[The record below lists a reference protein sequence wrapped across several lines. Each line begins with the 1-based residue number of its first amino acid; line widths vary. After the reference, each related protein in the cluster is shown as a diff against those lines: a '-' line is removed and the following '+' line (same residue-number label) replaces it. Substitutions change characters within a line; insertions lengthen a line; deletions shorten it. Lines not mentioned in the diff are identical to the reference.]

1 MPSLFARAAG
11 LVASLVGCCPLAAG
25 SEPLPGCAAF
35 SLAALAERLPEARRF
50 SVDGAALPSFVALWP
65 VDPGLAEAVRP
76 DSATVFALP
85 GRPLLVA
92 LTRAGCVVG
101 AFTADQARLF
111 HDLRARLGLP
121 I

>member
-1 MPSLFARAAG
+1 MLSNFARAAG
-11 LVASLVGCCPLAAG
+11 VAAWLVGLSLPAAG
-25 SEPLPGCAAF
+25 SEPPSGCAAL

-50 SVDGAALPSFVALWP
+50 SIDGAALAPFLALWP
-65 VDPGLAEAVRP
+65 VDPALGDAVRP
-76 DSATVFALP
+76 DSATVFASP

-101 AFTADQARLF
+101 AFAADQTRLF